1 MKLPK
6 FISENLLLKI
16 TSLNAVVISIRLVI
30 SLFIQRFLA
39 EIVGEVGISKI
50 GQLRNF
56 TMLLTSISS
65 GGVFNGIIKYVS
77 EYKEDKE
84 QLQKMFSTAFV
95 FTVIGS
101 SIASVSLLIGAEFI
115 SEYLF
120 GSTNFKY
127 LIKLLAVIVPFIGI
141 YRVFNGVVHGLS
153 QYKNFAKIDLF
164 GYLLG
169 AFLLVISIYN
179 YNIDG
184 ALVAIAVTPILQL
197 LVLLYIFFK
206 TLKEYVKFSK
216 LSLKIPFAKELLA
229 FTLMS
234 FVSTGLL
241 SFVEIDIRTMIRN
254 QITEA
259 DSGIWTAMTFI
270 SKNYMVFSAS
280 IFTLYVVPKF
290 AIIHTKKAFTLEL
303 KIIYKTLLPI
313 FGIGMLLVYFL
324 RDYVILI
331 IYPDFTAM
339 APLFKWQLTGDFVRL
354 ATLVLGHQFIAKKMM
369 KNFIFSEI
377 ISLALFYFLSHYLI
391 KDYGVEGVVMAHL
404 VRSIIMFGIIYY
416 LVIRYF
422 RKQNKSVKE

>member
-1 MKLPK
+1 M
-6 FISENLLLKI
+6 
-16 TSLNAVVISIRLVI
+16 TSLNAVVISIRLVF
-30 SLFIQRFLA
+30 SLFIQRLLA
-39 EIVGEVGISKI
+39 EMVGEVGISKI

-65 GGVFNGIIKYVS
+65 GGIFNGIIKYVS

-127 LIKLLAVIVPFIGI
+127 LIKLLAIIVPFIGI

-169 AFLLVISIYN
+169 AFLLVISLYN

-290 AIIHTKKAFTLEL
+290 ASIHTKKAFTLEL

-339 APLFKWQLTGDFVRL
+339 APLFKWQLMADFVRL
-354 ATLVLGHQFIAKKMM
+354 ATLVLGHQFIAKKMVR
-369 KNFIFSEI
+369 NYVFSEI
-377 ISLALFYFLSHYLI
+377 LSLALFYFIARYLVV
-391 KDYGVEGVVMAHL
+391 DYGIEGVVIANL
-404 VRSIIMFGIIYY
+404 IRSVIMFLVIFY
-416 LVIRYF
+416 LVMRYF
-422 RKQNKSVKE
+422 RKQDIRIKE

>member
-1 MKLPK
+1 
-6 FISENLLLKI
+6 
-16 TSLNAVVISIRLVI
+16 
-30 SLFIQRFLA
+30 
-39 EIVGEVGISKI
+39 
-50 GQLRNF
+50 
-56 TMLLTSISS
+56 
-65 GGVFNGIIKYVS
+65 
-77 EYKEDKE
+77 
-84 QLQKMFSTAFV
+84 
-95 FTVIGS
+95 
-101 SIASVSLLIGAEFI
+101 
-115 SEYLF
+115 
-120 GSTNFKY
+120 
-127 LIKLLAVIVPFIGI
+127 
-141 YRVFNGVVHGLS
+141 
-153 QYKNFAKIDLF
+153 
-164 GYLLG
+164 
-169 AFLLVISIYN
+169 
-179 YNIDG
+179 
-184 ALVAIAVTPILQL
+184 
-197 LVLLYIFFK
+197 
-206 TLKEYVKFSK
+206 
-216 LSLKIPFAKELLA
+216 
-229 FTLMS
+229 
-234 FVSTGLL
+234 
-241 SFVEIDIRTMIRN
+241 MIRN

-303 KIIYKTLLPI
+303 KIIYKTILPL
-313 FGIGMLLVYFL
+313 FGVGMLLVYFL

>member
-303 KIIYKTLLPI
+303 KIIYKTILPL
-313 FGIGMLLVYFL
+313 FGVGMLLVYFL

>member
-1 MKLPK
+1 MPK

-16 TSLNAVVISIRLVI
+16 TSLNAVVISIRLVV

-39 EIVGEVGISKI
+39 EMVGEVGISKI

-101 SIASVSLLIGAEFI
+101 SIACVSLLIGAEFI

-127 LIKLLAVIVPFIGI
+127 LIKLIAVIVPFIGI

-164 GYLLG
+164 SYILG
-169 AFLLVISIYN
+169 AFLLVISLCN

-290 AIIHTKKAFTLEL
+290 ASIHTKKAFTLEL
-303 KIIYKTLLPI
+303 KIIYKTLLPL

-377 ISLALFYFLSHYLI
+377 ISLALFYFLSHYLV
-391 KDYGVEGVVMAHL
+391 KYYGVEGVVMAHL
-404 VRSIIMFGIIYY
+404 MRSIIMFGIIYY
-416 LVIRYF
+416 LVMRYF